1 MKARGLW
8 VAWLA
13 VFTILCCGASFG
25 DDRRDKGAGEG
36 DPKNLWVYKQSAALG
51 VAEAELVKLV
61 DDCRARG
68 FTTSEIQRMLGL
80 VARAKL
86 SGLPHKTLL
95 FKLQEGLAKHASPEL
110 IDAALAGK
118 AQNLKK
124 AKGIVD
130 NLIIDGFVAKDYDM
144 AIGVVSD
151 SLEAGLSQQAIVS
164 IIREG
169 GAPPEGLP
177 DPASM
182 FLSPEAKKR

>member
-1 MKARGLW
+1 MKTRRWLIVGLT
-8 VAWLA
+8 ALA
-13 VFTILCCGASFG
+13 LACSAAALGE
-25 DDRRDKGAGEG
+25 DRREKSPGEG

-51 VAEAELVKLV
+51 VPETELVKLV

-95 FKLQEGLAKHASPEL
+95 FKLQEGLAKRASPEL

-118 AQNLKK
+118 AQSLKK

-130 NLIIDGFVAKDYDM
+130 NLIIDGYIARDYEM

-151 SLEAGLSQQAIVS
+151 ALEAGLSQQAIVS
-164 IIREG
+164 MIREG

-182 FLSPEAKKR
+182 FLQTDAKKR